1 MNTENPFASA
11 GAAAGYAEGPPKL
24 VPGHRDLLRMAGV
37 LIAEAAP
44 ADGRILVLGAGGGLE
59 MRAFATAQPGWRLTG
74 VDPSAAMLDVARQTL
89 GDLVGRAELID
100 GTVAAAPEGPFDGA
114 SCILTMPFI
123 AAEDRLPTLRA
134 LHRRMRPGARLV
146 MAHHSFPRGPQDDAL
161 WMGRFSA
168 FAALSGVALDTARRD
183 EMLARLTILSPEAE
197 EDLLA
202 RAGFRDIALFYAAL
216 AFRGWVATA

>member
-1 MNTENPFASA
+1 MSTENPFASA
-11 GAAAGYAEGPPKL
+11 GAASGYAEGPPKL

-100 GTVAAAPEGPFDGA
+100 GTVAAAPEGRFDGA

-134 LHRRMRPGARLV
+134 LHKCLRPGARLV
-146 MAHHSFPRGPQDDAL
+146 MAHHSFPRSPQDDAL